1 MPPKKWSGKR
11 DSNSRPPPWQG
22 GALPLSY
29 FRKWCLRAESNCR
42 HTDFQSVALPTELP
56 RQVVA
61 TPIGFEPTI
70 FAVTGRHV
78 NRYTT
83 GPIDYF
89 FSIPY
94 FISFVNYFLY
104 FFIKSLY
111 FFEILSGTYAIPSI
125 IALFL
130 LLVSLTHGTSKY
142 GFVTN
147 SCPNV
152 VLVP

>member
-89 FSIPY
+89 VSIPY
-94 FISFVNYFLY
+94 FMSLVNTFLY
-104 FFIKSLY
+104 FFINIFSSPTMPSSYRIEGCIRKV
-111 FFEILSGTYAIPSI
+111 ILHDLHRLCMDSFVIP
-125 IALFL
+125 
-130 LLVSLTHGTSKY
+130 LVA
-142 GFVTN
+142 
-147 SCPNV
+147 
-152 VLVP
+152 

>member
-1 MPPKKWSGKR
+1 MMGLEPIRAYAHHPLKM
-11 DSNSRPPPWQG
+11 
-22 GALPLSY
+22 ACLP
-29 FRKWCLRAESNCR
+29 FHHIRMRICIWCLRAESNCR

-89 FSIPY
+89 VSIPY
-94 FISFVNYFLY
+94 FIFLVNTFLY
-104 FFIKSLY
+104 FFINILY
-111 FFEILSGTYAIPSI
+111 FFDILSNTRTIHYMIS
-125 IALFL
+125 LF
-130 LLVSLTHGTSKY
+130 
-142 GFVTN
+142 
-147 SCPNV
+147 
-152 VLVP
+152 

>member
-89 FSIPY
+89 VSIPY
-94 FISFVNYFLY
+94 FIFLVNTFLY
-104 FFIKSLY
+104 FFINIFYS
-111 FFEILSGTYAIPSI
+111 SQT
-125 IALFL
+125 
-130 LLVSLTHGTSKY
+130 
-142 GFVTN
+142 FVTQLPKDLFKKN
-147 SCPNV
+147 SAIYSLGDLNPNTFCAM
-152 VLVP
+152 LLYLLAYR

>member
-89 FSIPY
+89 DSIPY
-94 FISFVNYFLY
+94 FICFVNYILY
-104 FFIKSLY
+104 FFIKIFL
-111 FFEILSGTYAIPSI
+111 FIEIFPRKRIINYIHSI
-125 IALFL
+125 F
-130 LLVSLTHGTSKY
+130 
-142 GFVTN
+142 
-147 SCPNV
+147 
-152 VLVP
+152 

>member
-89 FSIPY
+89 VSIPY
-94 FISFVNYFLY
+94 FIYFVNYFLY
-104 FFIKSLY
+104 FFIKILC
-111 FFEILSGTYAIPSI
+111 FFEILAEMYTIHSI
-125 IALFL
+125 I
-130 LLVSLTHGTSKY
+130 SLAFSEVYLHLGDTK
-142 GFVTN
+142 
-147 SCPNV
+147 
-152 VLVP
+152 

>member
-89 FSIPY
+89 VSIPY

-104 FFIKSLY
+104 FFIKILY
-111 FFEILSGTYAIPSI
+111 FFENLAEMYVIHSI
-125 IALFL
+125 ISLAFSESLF
-130 LLVSLTHGTSKY
+130 
-142 GFVTN
+142 N
-147 SCPNV
+147 SR
-152 VLVP
+152 

>member
-1 MPPKKWSGKR
+1 M
-11 DSNSRPPPWQG
+11 
-22 GALPLSY
+22 
-29 FRKWCLRAESNCR
+29 
-42 HTDFQSVALPTELP
+42 
-56 RQVVA
+56 A

-89 FSIPY
+89 VSIPY

-111 FFEILSGTYAIPSI
+111 FFESLSGNYTITSI
-125 IALFL
+125 IDLFL
-130 LLVSLTHGTSKY
+130 LLSSLTQGASKY

-147 SCPNV
+147 SWLNV

>member
-89 FSIPY
+89 VSIPY
-94 FISFVNYFLY
+94 FMSLVNTFLY
-104 FFIKSLY
+104 FFINIFSSLKTLGLTSL
-111 FFEILSGTYAIPSI
+111 ERCSRKVILHDLHRSCMDSFLIP
-125 IALFL
+125 
-130 LLVSLTHGTSKY
+130 LVR
-142 GFVTN
+142 
-147 SCPNV
+147 
-152 VLVP
+152 

>member
-1 MPPKKWSGKR
+1 MGLEPIRAYAHHPLKM
-11 DSNSRPPPWQG
+11 
-22 GALPLSY
+22 ACLP
-29 FRKWCLRAESNCR
+29 FHHIRIRICIWCLRAESNCR

-89 FSIPY
+89 VSILY

-104 FFIKSLY
+104 FFIKILY
-111 FFEILSGTYAIPSI
+111 FFENLAEMYVIHSI
-125 IALFL
+125 ISLAFSESLF
-130 LLVSLTHGTSKY
+130 
-142 GFVTN
+142 N
-147 SCPNV
+147 SR
-152 VLVP
+152 

>member
-89 FSIPY
+89 VSIPY

-111 FFEILSGTYAIPSI
+111 FCEILSRTYTITSI
-125 IALFL
+125 IDLFL
-130 LLVSLTHGTSKY
+130 LLVFLTQGARKY

-147 SCPNV
+147 SWPNV

>member
-1 MPPKKWSGKR
+1 MGGMLWRRHPESNWGIKVLQTSALPLGYAAKKWSGKR

-56 RQVVA
+56 RHVVA

-89 FSIPY
+89 VSIPY
-94 FISFVNYFLY
+94 FIFLVNHFL
-104 FFIKSLY
+104 
-111 FFEILSGTYAIPSI
+111 
-125 IALFL
+125 
-130 LLVSLTHGTSKY
+130 
-142 GFVTN
+142 
-147 SCPNV
+147 
-152 VLVP
+152 

>member
-1 MPPKKWSGKR
+1 MMGLEPIRAYAHHPLKM
-11 DSNSRPPPWQG
+11 
-22 GALPLSY
+22 ACLP
-29 FRKWCLRAESNCR
+29 FHHIRMRICIWCLRAESNCR

-89 FSIPY
+89 VSIPY
-94 FISFVNYFLY
+94 FIFLVNTFLY
-104 FFIKSLY
+104 FFINILY
-111 FFEILSGTYAIPSI
+111 FFDILSNTRTIHYVIL
-125 IALFL
+125 LF
-130 LLVSLTHGTSKY
+130 
-142 GFVTN
+142 
-147 SCPNV
+147 
-152 VLVP
+152 

>member
-1 MPPKKWSGKR
+1 MGLEPIRAYAHHPLKM
-11 DSNSRPPPWQG
+11 
-22 GALPLSY
+22 ACLP
-29 FRKWCLRAESNCR
+29 FHHIRIRICIWCLRAESNCR

-89 FSIPY
+89 VSIPY
-94 FISFVNYFLY
+94 FIYFVNYFLY
-104 FFIKSLY
+104 FFIKILC
-111 FFEILSGTYAIPSI
+111 FFEILAEMYTIHSI
-125 IALFL
+125 I
-130 LLVSLTHGTSKY
+130 SLAFSEVYLHLGDTK
-142 GFVTN
+142 
-147 SCPNV
+147 
-152 VLVP
+152 